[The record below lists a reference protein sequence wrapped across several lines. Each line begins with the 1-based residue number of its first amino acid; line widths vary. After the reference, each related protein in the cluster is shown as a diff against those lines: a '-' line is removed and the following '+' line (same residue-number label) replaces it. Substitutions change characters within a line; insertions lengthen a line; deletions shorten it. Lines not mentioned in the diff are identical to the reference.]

1 MKVTVENKKGLNKDV
16 KVFVDKKTM
25 NVYMDEKYE
34 EIKGT
39 VNLKGF
45 RPGKVP
51 REILKRQFG
60 KAVFS
65 EVLDKVL
72 KETSTKALQEN
83 KIKPAGQPK
92 LDLKTYGEDKD
103 LEYILSVTELPK
115 VELKSIENI
124 KFDEYTVKIDQKETD
139 KRINDIAKNQP
150 NFKEAPE
157 TTKAKKGDLV
167 VFDYNAT
174 VDEKTFKGG
183 EGKNTQLTL
192 GKDLFLKGFDEQLI
206 GVKKGDEK
214 IVDATL
220 PENFP
225 EKEFI
230 NKKAKFKCT
239 ISAVKIP
246 EDVKIDDQFAK
257 NLGAKDLNDLKSLIT
272 KQINDEYKN
281 SLDRLTK
288 NQILK
293 EIEKFKVSEIPENL
307 LEDEIKILSQG
318 MSEDDAK
325 KSRKNFEEVAKKRI
339 KVGLVLNEFG
349 EQNQIKVTE
358 QELQAEVQKQIRMM
372 PGQEKMVMEFYKKNP
387 NALASLRGTVYEEKI
402 LNMIKEKAKPNKK
415 EISKDEAEKIL
426 KESQKQQLEQ
436 ERRQAE
442 INTLQQHNDLLAELD
457 QAEDVNRATFAFL
470 NRDDDNSVRA
480 FNEAQ
485 TEISD
490 RDIRRIDAQG
500 LYASEQLRLRSVG
513 ALRAGRAA
521 ERAANL
527 NAMATIFSASYKAT
541 QTG

>member
-25 NVYMDEKYE
+25 NLYMDEKYE

-51 REILKRQFG
+51 IEILKRQFG

-72 KETSTKALQEN
+72 KETSTKALLEN

-150 NFKEAPE
+150 NFKEASE

-174 VDEKTFKGG
+174 VDEKAFKGG

-230 NKKAKFKCT
+230 NKKAKFMCK

-339 KVGLVLNEFG
+339 KVGLILNEFG

-358 QELQAEVQKQIRMM
+358 QELQTEVQKQIRMM

-402 LNMIKEKAKPNKK
+402 LNMIKEKAKANKK

-426 KESQKQQLEQ
+426 KESQKQQLDQ
-436 ERRQAE
+436 E
-442 INTLQQHNDLLAELD
+442 LKD
-457 QAEDVNRATFAFL
+457 QRKPEKKADVKKTA
-470 NRDDDNSVRA
+470 DNKTKPKVKKTKSVA
-480 FNEAQ
+480 KK
-485 TEISD
+485 IKKVS
-490 RDIRRIDAQG
+490 
-500 LYASEQLRLRSVG
+500 
-513 ALRAGRAA
+513 
-521 ERAANL
+521 
-527 NAMATIFSASYKAT
+527 KK
-541 QTG
+541 

>member
-25 NVYMDEKYE
+25 NNYMDEKYE

-51 REILKRQFG
+51 REVLKRQFG
-60 KAVFS
+60 KAIFG

-72 KETSTKALQEN
+72 KETSTKALEEN

-103 LEYILSVTELPK
+103 LEYVLSVTELPK

-124 KFDEYTVKIDQKETD
+124 KFDEYTVKIDPKETE
-139 KRINDIAKNQP
+139 KRIKEIAKNQP
-150 NFKEAPE
+150 NFKEAADNV
-157 TTKAKKGDLV
+157 TAKEGDLV

-174 VDEKTFKGG
+174 VDEKSFKGG

-192 GKDLFLKGFDEQLI
+192 GKDLFLKGFDKQLI

-214 IVDATL
+214 NVEAVL

-225 EKEFI
+225 EKELI
-230 NKKAKFKCT
+230 NKKAKFKCSIT
-239 ISAVKIP
+239 SIKNP
-246 EDVKIDDQFAK
+246 EEVKIDDQFAK
-257 NLGAKDLNDLKSLIT
+257 NLGAKDLNDLKSLIS

-293 EIEKFKVSEIPENL
+293 EIEKFKVNEIPENL
-307 LEDEIKILSQG
+307 LAEEVKILSQG
-318 MSEDDAK
+318 MSEEDAK
-325 KSRKNFEEVAKKRI
+325 KSKNNFEEIAKKRI
-339 KVGLVLNEFG
+339 KVGLILNEFG
-349 EQNQIKVTE
+349 EQNQIKITE
-358 QELQAEVQKQIRMM
+358 QELQAEVQKQIQMM
-372 PGQEKMVMEFYKKNP
+372 PGQEKMVMDFYKKNP

-402 LNMIKEKAKPNKK
+402 LNAIKQKGKSSKK

-426 KESQKQQLEQ
+426 KRVTKSRIRYKKRTNQ
-436 ERRQAE
+436 RQPE
-442 INTLQQHNDLLAELD
+442 
-457 QAEDVNRATFAFL
+457 
-470 NRDDDNSVRA
+470 
-480 FNEAQ
+480 
-485 TEISD
+485 
-490 RDIRRIDAQG
+490 
-500 LYASEQLRLRSVG
+500 
-513 ALRAGRAA
+513 
-521 ERAANL
+521 
-527 NAMATIFSASYKAT
+527 K
-541 QTG
+541 